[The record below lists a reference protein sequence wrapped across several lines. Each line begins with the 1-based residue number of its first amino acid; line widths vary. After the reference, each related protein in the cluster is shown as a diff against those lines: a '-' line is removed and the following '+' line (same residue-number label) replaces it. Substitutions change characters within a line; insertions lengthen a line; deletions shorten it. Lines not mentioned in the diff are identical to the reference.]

1 MKVRINSLKDGK
13 QVVTDALS
21 AADLDITDLKLNAPV
36 AVVLDIDK
44 GASEIKID
52 GQVESSARCECDRC
66 LTDFDLPIR
75 GTFSVIASFSTPG
88 TTTKD
93 ENIIPLSPTAN
104 EIDLSEYIHDTLLLD
119 VPMKLLC
126 REDCR
131 GLCPVCG
138 VNRNETDCQCQV
150 DEPDARWESLKK
162 LTNNITEDK

>member
-13 QVVTDALS
+13 QVVTNTLS
-21 AADLDITDLKLNAPV
+21 AADLDITDLELNAPV
-36 AVVLDIDK
+36 TVVLAIDK
-44 GASEIKID
+44 SANEIKID

-66 LTDFDLPIR
+66 LTSFNLPIG
-75 GTFSVIASFSTPG
+75 GTFSVIASFSNLG
-88 TTTKD
+88 IINKD

-104 EIDLSEYIHDTLLLD
+104 EIDLSEYVHDILLLD
-119 VPMKLLC
+119 MPMKILC

-138 VNRNETDCQCQV
+138 INRNETDCQCQI
-150 DEPDARWESLKK
+150 DEPDPRWESLNK